1 MKLCSTIQ
9 LFWSICKLII
19 GYNRILV
26 LHGTASGAPPVLRQ
40 LFLSV
45 PRTMVCSEPTCE
57 IHRNTPSKYRQTKL
71 PRRFFTAMITI
82 IAVSILCHFLH
93 STKADRSMRRNVLW
107 RNMPGKFLNV
117 YNGLKTASKNVVPS
131 GQHLGKSRKISLN
144 K

>member
-1 MKLCSTIQ
+1 
-9 LFWSICKLII
+9 
-19 GYNRILV
+19 
-26 LHGTASGAPPVLRQ
+26 
-40 LFLSV
+40 
-45 PRTMVCSEPTCE
+45 
-57 IHRNTPSKYRQTKL
+57 
-71 PRRFFTAMITI
+71 MITI

-93 STKADRSMRRNVLW
+93 STKADRSMRRNVLR